1 MKTFLLII
9 TSCILGGCGTY
20 GEPLFLAAIYDRA
33 DGCQRQNNGG
43 NYPSYCGAGGNRTSI
58 YANRA
63 WAPIGN
69 QVGYIK

>member
-1 MKTFLLII
+1 MKYLAII
-9 TSCILGGCGTY
+9 LALALTGCGSM

-33 DGCQRQNNGG
+33 DGCQRQNNHG
-43 NYPSYCGAGGNRTSI
+43 NYPSYCGAGSNRTNI